1 MSTTQ
6 VAQQQMTQQV
16 TQQVQNS
23 VATQEAANT
32 AAAQQD
38 QVNVLDVEVKDENTA
53 LNIMVT
59 FLNAAQRRGAYSM
72 PESAKLWQCIKVF
85 QRDQTAGVGGAVTQT
100 PTQQPSQ

>member
-6 VAQQQMTQQV
+6 VAQQQMSQQV

-23 VATQEAANT
+23 VAQQEAANST
-32 AAAQQD
+32 AAQEN
-38 QVNVLDVEVKDENTA
+38 QVNVLDVDVKDENTA

-72 PESAKLWQCIKVF
+72 PESAKLWECIKVF
-85 QRDQTAGVGGAVTQT
+85 QRDQSAGASAPTQT
-100 PTQQPSQ
+100 PTQTPTSQ

>member
-6 VAQQQMTQQV
+6 VAPQQQLAQ
-16 TQQVQNS
+16 
-23 VATQEAANT
+23 QEAANT
-32 AAAQQD
+32 ATAQQD

-72 PESAKLWQCIKVF
+72 PESAKLWECVRVF
-85 QRDQTAGVGGAVTQT
+85 QKQQALST
-100 PTQQPSQ
+100 PPTTSDTNQ

>member
-6 VAQQQMTQQV
+6 VAQQQMSQQV

-23 VATQEAANT
+23 VAQQEAANST
-32 AAAQQD
+32 AAQEN
-38 QVNVLDVEVKDENTA
+38 QVNVLEVDVKDENTA

-72 PESAKLWQCIKVF
+72 PESAKLWECIRVF
-85 QRDQTAGVGGAVTQT
+85 QRDQATGAAVTPT
-100 PTQQPSQ
+100 PTPPSQ

>member
-6 VAQQQMTQQV
+6 VAQQQQV
-16 TQQVQNS
+16 AQ
-23 VATQEAANT
+23 QEAANT
-32 AAAQQD
+32 TAAQQE

-72 PESAKLWQCIKVF
+72 PESAKLWECVRVF
-85 QRDQTAGVGGAVTQT
+85 QKQQALSTPVPSTTPNTTQ
-100 PTQQPSQ
+100 

>member
-32 AAAQQD
+32 AAAQQE

-72 PESAKLWQCIKVF
+72 PESAKLWECIRVF
-85 QRDQTAGVGGAVTQT
+85 QKSQGANPPVT
-100 PTQQPSQ
+100 PTSQ

>member
-6 VAQQQMTQQV
+6 VAQQQISQQV
-16 TQQVQNS
+16 TQQVTNKM
-23 VATQEAANT
+23 ALQEDANT
-32 AAAQQD
+32 TAAQQE

-72 PESAKLWQCIKVF
+72 PESAKLWECVRVF
-85 QRDQTAGVGGAVTQT
+85 QKTQPEATTATTATTTTTQ
-100 PTQQPSQ
+100 